1 MPEIQA
7 QLKAI
12 REERNLPA
20 SELARRIRVSR
31 QTIYAIEEGSFV
43 PNTAIALRLA
53 RELEVPVEDL
63 FSLCDEPPREVTAE
77 LLAGTLFKPGKDQ
90 PVRLCSVG
98 NRQIAVLA
106 PAVSTYL
113 PEADGVIES
122 YAGRSV
128 RVKYAGPVPEKEE
141 TLVIAGCDP
150 ALSFVE
156 DLLGASGFRV
166 VTVPCA
172 SRKALEWVKEGRVHV
187 AGSHLRVDAEYNIPA
202 VKRMFPKGKMR
213 IVAFAAWEEGLIVK
227 HGNPK
232 NIQSIADLGRKG
244 ISIVNREKGS
254 GSRALLDS
262 GLVKTGIAGTS
273 LAGYKCE
280 APGHLPAA
288 YTVACGSA
296 DCCIATRAAARC
308 FGLDFVPL
316 SAERFDLVMTKA
328 TLESTA
334 GIALVDLLNRS
345 KLRKKLQLLAGYDI
359 SQTGSVLM

>member
-1 MPEIQA
+1 MREIQA
-7 QLKAI
+7 RLGTI
-12 REERNLPA
+12 RKERKLPA
-20 SELARRIRVSR
+20 SELARRIGVSR

-53 RELEVPVEDL
+53 RELEVPVEAL
-63 FSLCDEPPREVTAE
+63 FSLSDELLQPIQAE
-77 LLAGTLFKPGKDQ
+77 LLAGADIKLSKGQ
-90 PVRLCSVG
+90 PVRLCSIG
-98 NRQIAVLA
+98 KRQIAVFA
-106 PAVSTYL
+106 SAVSNYL
-113 PEADGVIES
+113 PEADGIIES
-122 YAGRSV
+122 SAGRSV
-128 RVKYAGPVPEKEE
+128 RVTCAGPVPERDE

-172 SRKALEWVKEGRVHV
+172 SQRALEWLKEGRVHV
-187 AGSHLRVDAEYNIPA
+187 AGSHLQRDAEYNIPA
-202 VKRMFPKGKMR
+202 VKRMFPKGNVR

-244 ISIVNREKGS
+244 ITIINREKGS

-262 GLVKTGIAGTS
+262 GLAELKLTGS
-273 LAGYKCE
+273 SFAGYE
-280 APGHLPAA
+280 RIAPGHLPAA
-288 YTVACGSA
+288 YAVESGSA

-308 FGLDFVPL
+308 FGLDFLPL
-316 SAERFDLVMTKA
+316 TAERFDLVMTNA
-328 TLESTA
+328 TIESPM

-345 KLRKKLQLLAGYDI
+345 KLRKKLRLLAGYDV